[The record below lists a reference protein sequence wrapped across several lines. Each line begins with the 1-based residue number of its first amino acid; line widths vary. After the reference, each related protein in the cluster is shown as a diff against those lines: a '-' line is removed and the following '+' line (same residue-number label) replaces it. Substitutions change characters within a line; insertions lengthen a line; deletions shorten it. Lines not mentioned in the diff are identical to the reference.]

1 MNKKTYAAL
10 MFATSLA
17 FVACGD
23 DSSSTNAPVD
33 QNEESTVTSSETTD
47 GVSSES
53 KSDETSSSSETKGG
67 EGSSSSTI
75 ESSSSSVASPS
86 SADVSS
92 SSVVASSSSAD
103 VSSSSVVASSSSADV
118 SSSSVVAS
126 SSSAVMS
133 SSSVVAS
140 SSSAVVSSSSVVA
153 SSSSAVVSSSSEAN
167 LHIDLS
173 KIPDECT
180 DKKNGNVYIAI
191 DQDITEIVQCKD
203 RQWEYAENCAFAGES
218 VSSFFI
224 ISGNPGGDKPT
235 AKCNSKGKWV
245 ITHQGDLNLDQVIEE
260 CNAKN
265 DEALFVLDGNM
276 VIQCKSNQWTLS
288 ESCSEG
294 EEVHRETWTF
304 SIPGGGSERYAVCE
318 SGEWVMKTGACIGC
332 APMP

>member
-92 SSVVASSSSAD
+92 SSVVASSSSA
-103 VSSSSVVASSSSADV
+103 VV
-118 SSSSVVAS
+118 
-126 SSSAVMS
+126 S

-153 SSSSAVVSSSSEAN
+153 SSSSAVVSSSSVVASSSSADVSSSSEAN

-173 KIPDECT
+173 KIPEECT

-218 VSSFFI
+218 VSSSFI
-224 ISGNPGGDKPT
+224 IIGNPGDDKPT

>member
-75 ESSSSSVASPS
+75 ESSSSSVAS
-86 SADVSS
+86 
-92 SSVVASSSSAD
+92 SSSAD

-118 SSSSVVAS
+118 SSSS
-126 SSSAVMS
+126 
-133 SSSVVAS
+133 
-140 SSSAVVSSSSVVA
+140 
-153 SSSSAVVSSSSEAN
+153 EAN

-173 KIPDECT
+173 KIPEECT

-203 RQWEYAENCAFAGES
+203 RQWEYAENCAFTGES

-304 SIPGGGSERYAVCE
+304 SIPIGGSERYAVCE

>member
-86 SADVSS
+86 SA
-92 SSVVASSSSAD
+92 VV
-103 VSSSSVVASSSSADV
+103 
-118 SSSSVVAS
+118 
-126 SSSAVMS
+126 S

-153 SSSSAVVSSSSEAN
+153 SSSSAVVSSSSVVASSSSADVSSSSEAN

-173 KIPDECT
+173 KIPEECT

-318 SGEWVMKTGACIGC
+318 NGEWVMKTGACIGC

>member
-75 ESSSSSVASPS
+75 ESSSSSVAS
-86 SADVSS
+86 
-92 SSVVASSSSAD
+92 
-103 VSSSSVVASSSSADV
+103 SSSADV

-153 SSSSAVVSSSSEAN
+153 SSSSAVVSSSSVVASSSSADVSSSSEAN

-173 KIPDECT
+173 KIPEECT
-180 DKKNGNVYIAI
+180 DKKNGNVYIVI

-203 RQWEYAENCAFAGES
+203 RQWEYAENCAFTGENVNS
-218 VSSFFI
+218 LFI
-224 ISGNPGGDKPT
+224 ISGNPGDDKPT

-304 SIPGGGSERYAVCE
+304 SIPSGGSERYAVCE
-318 SGEWVMKTGACIGC
+318 NGEWVMKTGACIGC

>member
-92 SSVVASSSSAD
+92 SSVVASSSSA
-103 VSSSSVVASSSSADV
+103 VV
-118 SSSSVVAS
+118 
-126 SSSAVMS
+126 S

-173 KIPDECT
+173 KIPEECT

>member
-92 SSVVASSSSAD
+92 SSVVASSSSA
-103 VSSSSVVASSSSADV
+103 VMSSSSVVASSSSADV

-126 SSSAVMS
+126 SSSAD
-133 SSSVVAS
+133 
-140 SSSAVVSSSSVVA
+140 
-153 SSSSAVVSSSSEAN
+153 VSSSSEAN

-173 KIPDECT
+173 KIPEECT
-180 DKKNGNVYIAI
+180 DKKNGNVYIVI

-203 RQWEYAENCAFAGES
+203 RQWEYAENCAFTGENVNS
-218 VSSFFI
+218 LFI
-224 ISGNPGGDKPT
+224 ISGNPGDDKPT

-304 SIPGGGSERYAVCE
+304 SIPSGGSERYAVCE

>member
-1 MNKKTYAAL
+1 M
-10 MFATSLA
+10 
-17 FVACGD
+17 
-23 DSSSTNAPVD
+23 
-33 QNEESTVTSSETTD
+33 
-47 GVSSES
+47 
-53 KSDETSSSSETKGG
+53 
-67 EGSSSSTI
+67 
-75 ESSSSSVASPS
+75 
-86 SADVSS
+86 
-92 SSVVASSSSAD
+92 
-103 VSSSSVVASSSSADV
+103 
-118 SSSSVVAS
+118 
-126 SSSAVMS
+126 
-133 SSSVVAS
+133 
-140 SSSAVVSSSSVVA
+140 
-153 SSSSAVVSSSSEAN
+153 SSSSEAN

-173 KIPDECT
+173 KIPEECT
-180 DKKNGNVYIAI
+180 DKKNGNVYIVI

-203 RQWEYAENCAFAGES
+203 RQWEYAENCAFTGEN
-218 VSSFFI
+218 VNRLFI
-224 ISGNPGGDKPT
+224 ISGNPGDDKPT

>member
-92 SSVVASSSSAD
+92 SSVVASSSSA
-103 VSSSSVVASSSSADV
+103 VMSSSSVVASSSST
-118 SSSSVVAS
+118 VV
-126 SSSAVMS
+126 S

-153 SSSSAVVSSSSEAN
+153 SSSSADVSSSSEAN

-173 KIPDECT
+173 KIPEECT
-180 DKKNGNVYIAI
+180 DKKNGNVYIVI

-203 RQWEYAENCAFAGES
+203 RQWEYAENCAFTGENVNS
-218 VSSFFI
+218 LFI
-224 ISGNPGGDKPT
+224 ISGNPGDDKPT

-304 SIPGGGSERYAVCE
+304 SIPSGGSERYAVCE

>member
-1 MNKKTYAAL
+1 M
-10 MFATSLA
+10 
-17 FVACGD
+17 
-23 DSSSTNAPVD
+23 
-33 QNEESTVTSSETTD
+33 
-47 GVSSES
+47 
-53 KSDETSSSSETKGG
+53 
-67 EGSSSSTI
+67 
-75 ESSSSSVASPS
+75 
-86 SADVSS
+86 
-92 SSVVASSSSAD
+92 
-103 VSSSSVVASSSSADV
+103 
-118 SSSSVVAS
+118 
-126 SSSAVMS
+126 
-133 SSSVVAS
+133 
-140 SSSAVVSSSSVVA
+140 VA

>member
-1 MNKKTYAAL
+1 
-10 MFATSLA
+10 
-17 FVACGD
+17 
-23 DSSSTNAPVD
+23 
-33 QNEESTVTSSETTD
+33 
-47 GVSSES
+47 
-53 KSDETSSSSETKGG
+53 
-67 EGSSSSTI
+67 
-75 ESSSSSVASPS
+75 
-86 SADVSS
+86 
-92 SSVVASSSSAD
+92 VVASSSSAD
-103 VSSSSVVASSSSADV
+103 
-118 SSSSVVAS
+118 
-126 SSSAVMS
+126 
-133 SSSVVAS
+133 
-140 SSSAVVSSSSVVA
+140 
-153 SSSSAVVSSSSEAN
+153 VSSSSEAN

-173 KIPDECT
+173 KIPEECT

-203 RQWEYAENCAFAGES
+203 RQWEYAENCAFTGES

-304 SIPGGGSERYAVCE
+304 SIPIGGSERYAVCE

>member
-1 MNKKTYAAL
+1 M
-10 MFATSLA
+10 
-17 FVACGD
+17 
-23 DSSSTNAPVD
+23 
-33 QNEESTVTSSETTD
+33 
-47 GVSSES
+47 
-53 KSDETSSSSETKGG
+53 
-67 EGSSSSTI
+67 
-75 ESSSSSVASPS
+75 
-86 SADVSS
+86 
-92 SSVVASSSSAD
+92 
-103 VSSSSVVASSSSADV
+103 
-118 SSSSVVAS
+118 
-126 SSSAVMS
+126 
-133 SSSVVAS
+133 
-140 SSSAVVSSSSVVA
+140 
-153 SSSSAVVSSSSEAN
+153 SSSSEAN

-173 KIPDECT
+173 KIPEECT

-218 VSSFFI
+218 VSSSFI
-224 ISGNPGGDKPT
+224 ISGNPGDDKPT

>member
-92 SSVVASSSSAD
+92 SSVVASSSSA
-103 VSSSSVVASSSSADV
+103 
-118 SSSSVVAS
+118 
-126 SSSAVMS
+126 VMS

-153 SSSSAVVSSSSEAN
+153 SSSSADVSSSSEAN

-173 KIPDECT
+173 KIPEECT

-203 RQWEYAENCAFAGES
+203 RQWEYAENCAFTGENVNS
-218 VSSFFI
+218 LFI
-224 ISGNPGGDKPT
+224 ISGNPGDDKPT

-304 SIPGGGSERYAVCE
+304 SIPSGGSERYAVCE

>member
-92 SSVVASSSSAD
+92 SSVVASSSSA
-103 VSSSSVVASSSSADV
+103 
-118 SSSSVVAS
+118 
-126 SSSAVMS
+126 VMS

-153 SSSSAVVSSSSEAN
+153 SSSSADVSSSSVVASSSSADVSSSSEAN

-173 KIPDECT
+173 KIPEECT
-180 DKKNGNVYIAI
+180 DKKNGNVYIVI

-203 RQWEYAENCAFAGES
+203 RQWEYAENCAFTGENVNS
-218 VSSFFI
+218 LFI
-224 ISGNPGGDKPT
+224 ISGNPGDDKPT

-304 SIPGGGSERYAVCE
+304 SIPSGGSERYAVCE
-318 SGEWVMKTGACIGC
+318 NGEWVMKTGACIGC